1 MTDYTTELLH
11 ISSYVIGILAGA
23 LLLAI
28 VMLFYY
34 RRKLNKMCMME
45 DDFQP
50 SDSENLFGKYATP
63 IKESCTPDRNDS
75 DNEDSDEDVSEEQE
89 KELASAETENA
100 SFETE
105 VAEPEAE
112 AAEPDAKDVE
122 EKPQEKSDKEEVPTT
137 KPRVKRMTKAEIA
150 EERLYK
156 NITSTIVKEQLYLKP
171 GFGRTDIVERF
182 NISAHRA
189 GIIFSKR
196 QTSIP
201 EFVRNCRLEH
211 ACQQMKDEPLANLSD
226 IATASGFSFVS
237 SFMRDFKNRYGMT
250 PARFRET
257 LQSNESET
265 E

>member
-122 EKPQEKSDKEEVPTT
+122 EKTQDKSPKEEVPTT

>member
-11 ISSYVIGILAGA
+11 ISSYVIGILLGA
-23 LLLAI
+23 LICTI
-28 VMLFYY
+28 VMVFYY
-34 RRKLNKMCMME
+34 RRKLRSAQSTDEDLMTFSHLNFPQETTDYMDPMPAVE
-45 DDFQP
+45 DDGAG
-50 SDSENLFGKYATP
+50 DATGQ
-63 IKESCTPDRNDS
+63 R
-75 DNEDSDEDVSEEQE
+75 EEQPADDE
-89 KELASAETENA
+89 PADD
-100 SFETE
+100 
-105 VAEPEAE
+105 EPEKVPDGEEPGAE
-112 AAEPDAKDVE
+112 HRETLP
-122 EKPQEKSDKEEVPTT
+122 PPPPNRRT
-137 KPRVKRMTKAEIA
+137 TKAEVA

-156 NITSTIVKEQLYLKP
+156 HITSTIVKERLYLKP
-171 GFGRTDIVERF
+171 GFGRSDIVERF
-182 NISAHRA
+182 GISAHRA
-189 GIIFSKR
+189 GMIFSKR

-211 ACQQMKDEPLANLSD
+211 ACQQMKDEPLSNLSD

>member
-11 ISSYVIGILAGA
+11 ISSYVIGILLGA
-23 LLLAI
+23 LICTI
-28 VMLFYY
+28 VMVFYY
-34 RRKLNKMCMME
+34 RRKLRSAQSTDEDLMTFSHLDFPQETTDYMEPMPAVE
-45 DDFQP
+45 DDGAG
-50 SDSENLFGKYATP
+50 DATGQ
-63 IKESCTPDRNDS
+63 R
-75 DNEDSDEDVSEEQE
+75 EEQPADDKPDDKPE
-89 KELASAETENA
+89 KAPDGEEPGAEHR
-100 SFETE
+100 ETL
-105 VAEPEAE
+105 P
-112 AAEPDAKDVE
+112 PNRR
-122 EKPQEKSDKEEVPTT
+122 T
-137 KPRVKRMTKAEIA
+137 TKAEAA

-156 NITSTIVKEQLYLKP
+156 HITTIIVKERLYLKP
-171 GFGRTDIVERF
+171 GFGRSDIVERF
-182 NISAHRA
+182 GISAHRA
-189 GIIFSKR
+189 GMIFSKR

-201 EFVRNCRLEH
+201 EFVRNCRLDH

>member
-28 VMLFYY
+28 ALLFYY

-122 EKPQEKSDKEEVPTT
+122 EKTQDKSPKEEVPTT

-237 SFMRDFKNRYGMT
+237 SFMRDFKDRYGMT

>member
-122 EKPQEKSDKEEVPTT
+122 EKTQDKSPKEEVPTT

-156 NITSTIVKEQLYLKP
+156 NIISTIVKEQLYLKP

-189 GIIFSKR
+189 GMIFSKR

-211 ACQQMKDEPLANLSD
+211 ACQQMKDEPLSNLSD